1 MHQKCILSWW
11 YTEYTECN
19 IYFHHILHNARNIVP
34 LNQIVQ
40 NAMIS
45 QGDFFLPPPQK
56 LQRLE
61 WRNVHVFYNASFNSL
76 YFFNWNLTTR
86 ISYHHQPAFPW
97 IFLVAVLDKY
107 SLVFGFQMG
116 QLIILLFDEGWA
128 FEMWTSSAL
137 TSLRTTAAFL
147 LLVLR
152 CYTVTP
158 LLIWYVTCNSTWPE
172 EELWRDN

>member
-1 MHQKCILSWW
+1 MLSWVVIVQAFHQIVYNASKMTSIVMIYRIYW
-11 YTEYTECN
+11 MQYLISSYLTQCKKYCAFKSYCTECN
-19 IYFHHILHNARNIVP
+19 D
-34 LNQIVQ
+34 
-40 NAMIS
+40 IS
-45 QGDFFLPPPQK
+45 RRLLSSPPQK

-61 WRNVHVFYNASFNSL
+61 WRNVKVFYNASFNSL

-116 QLIILLFDEGWA
+116 QLIFLLFDEGWA

-137 TSLRTTAAFL
+137 TSLRTKAFL
-147 LLVLR
+147 LLALR
-152 CYTVTP
+152 CYTVSP
-158 LLIWYVTCNSTWPE
+158 LFI
-172 EELWRDN
+172 